1 MISDIFIDVFLK
13 NFHFKELSPD
23 QPVQFWQV
31 KGGAWYSGFRGTRR
45 HLLSTTVGELRE
57 KFPNFP
63 QWGPE
68 ECSKD
73 APLFFIYELDSN
85 EKVAQSTMLS
95 PNLFD
100 RWFKDSEFAFLPTV
114 NTDETLRII
123 LSQFEYKVLSP
134 EQPTEIWL
142 TQTCKNGL
150 SFPSV
155 RKMLIR
161 KKLSEFVSE
170 YPCFPQSGPKSCNAA
185 NPFVL
190 TKAEGSE
197 FSLELMSKIE
207 FENKY
212 RGNQVIE

>member
-1 MISDIFIDVFLK
+1 
-13 NFHFKELSPD
+13 
-23 QPVQFWQV
+23 
-31 KGGAWYSGFRGTRR
+31 
-45 HLLSTTVGELRE
+45 
-57 KFPNFP
+57 
-63 QWGPE
+63 
-68 ECSKD
+68 
-73 APLFFIYELDSN
+73 
-85 EKVAQSTMLS
+85 MLS